1 MGDFTMLIAGTTK
14 LLGVMGYPIEHS
26 LSPAMHNAALAE
38 VGLDYVYVPL
48 LVQPERLGEAMAGL
62 QALGWAGCSVTI
74 PHKQSIMVY
83 LEEITP
89 GARAIGAV
97 NTIWPTATG
106 WQGTNTDIVG
116 FLAPLQALAQDWSQ
130 VSLVVLGCGGA
141 ARAVVAAGQELG
153 CGSIAVVARDRV
165 KLEEFQASWRQP
177 PQIQLWSQ
185 VDELLPAAGLVVNCT
200 PIGMAPQTQASPLT
214 AAQVALLGKGAI
226 VYDLIYSP
234 RPTELLK
241 LAGARG
247 CLAIDGVDMLVYQ
260 GAAAWQYWLDR
271 TAPVEVM
278 KQALLG
284 RLNNR

>member
-1 MGDFTMLIAGTTK
+1 MLIAGTTQ

-62 QALGWAGCSVTI
+62 RALGWAGCSVTI
-74 PHKQSIMVY
+74 PHKQSIMAY

-116 FLAPLQALAQDWSQ
+116 FLAPLQGLERDWSQ
-130 VSLVVLGCGGA
+130 VSLVALGCGGA

-153 CGSIAVVARDRV
+153 CGSITVVARDLG
-165 KLEEFQASWRQP
+165 KLEAFRVGWPQP
-177 PQIQLWSQ
+177 PQIKLWSQ
-185 VDELLPAAGLVVNCT
+185 VDALLPAAGLVVNCT
-200 PIGMAPQTQASPLT
+200 PIGMAPRTQASPLS
-214 AAQVALLGKGAI
+214 AAQVALLGEGAI

-241 LAGARG
+241 LAGVRG
-247 CLAIDGVDMLVYQ
+247 CLAIDGADMLVYQ
-260 GAAAWQYWLDR
+260 GAAAWQCWLGR
-271 TAPVEVM
+271 TAPVAVM
-278 KQALLG
+278 RRALLD
-284 RLNNR
+284 RLNHR